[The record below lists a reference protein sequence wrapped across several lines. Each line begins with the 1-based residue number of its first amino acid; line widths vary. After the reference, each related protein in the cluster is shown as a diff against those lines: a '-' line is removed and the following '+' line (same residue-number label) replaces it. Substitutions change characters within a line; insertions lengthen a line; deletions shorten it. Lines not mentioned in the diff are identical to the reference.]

1 MALRDV
7 SIAVALAA
15 VLASAGCLPK
25 AVQSPSPRDRAVVGG
40 TFLEENWSSQELPA
54 AQIVRRSYRLREGDQ
69 LEIICHVRQKQREIS
84 RFSVEDV
91 VTIRFPFS
99 PSLNQ
104 SEKVRSDGAI
114 HLDLVG
120 PVPVLDRTIEEVQDD
135 LTRRYCQYIK
145 NPIVTVSLKESKR
158 KTGELK
164 EGIKT
169 TAGSR
174 SRTVTITPDGT
185 IPLPFISD
193 MRAAGKTLAELRK
206 DLNDGYREAGL
217 EELEVTVNV
226 QSISPLRVYVLGEVR
241 IPGTL
246 LSRSGAVAMP
256 AEITL
261 LQAIAQAGGYIPR
274 RAELSKVVLIRR
286 RNLPRPQAA
295 IVDLYQLLANRKRR
309 DLLSGPVLAD
319 SSRGRY
325 DVWLEDGDIVYV
337 PTTKVAKRADYL
349 DYVWTCGVSAMGGP
363 SGNDAK

>member
-15 VLASAGCLPK
+15 VLASAGCAPK
-25 AVQSPSPRDRAVVGG
+25 AAQAPAAMGG
-40 TFLEENWSSQELPA
+40 TFLQENWSSQELPA
-54 AQIVRRSYRLREGDQ
+54 AKVVRRSYRLREGDS
-69 LEIICHVRQKQREIS
+69 LEIIYHVRGKQGEIS
-84 RFSVEDV
+84 RLSLEDV
-91 VTIRFPFS
+91 VTIRFPFN

-104 SEKVRSDGAI
+104 SEKVRSDGAL
-114 HLDLVG
+114 HLALVG
-120 PVPVLDRTIEEVQDD
+120 AVPVLDRTVEEVQDD
-135 LTRRYCQYIK
+135 LTRRYCQHIK
-145 NPIVTVSLKESKR
+145 NPIVTVSFKESKR
-158 KTGELK
+158 KIADLTEA
-164 EGIKT
+164 IKNA
-169 TAGSR
+169 AGSQ
-174 SRTVTITPDGT
+174 SRTVTVSPDGS

-193 MRAAGKTLAELRK
+193 IRAAGKTLAELRK
-206 DLNDGYREAGL
+206 DLNDGYRGVGL
-217 EELEVTVNV
+217 EELEVTVNI
-226 QSISPLRVYVLGEVR
+226 QMISPIRVYVLGEVR

-309 DLLSGPVLAD
+309 DLLSGPMLAD

-337 PTTKVAKRADYL
+337 PTTKVAKRADYI
-349 DYVWTCGVSAMGGP
+349 DYVWTRSISAMGGF
-363 SGNDAK
+363 SSSAGNDAK